1 MKVVAQW
8 RNYKWVNFYD
18 EDGNTR
24 CFTSVD
30 EAKEFIKTRNFSR
43 AVDVRICEYNG
54 ERSYTE
60 LVAPMSF
67 KEYK

>member
-18 EDGNTR
+18 EYGNTR
-24 CFTSVD
+24 YFTSVE
-30 EAKEFIKTRNFSR
+30 EAKEFIKTRNFNR

-54 ERSYTE
+54 GRSYTE
-60 LVAPMSF
+60 LIAPKSF

>member
-24 CFTSVD
+24 YFTSVD

-43 AVDVRICEYNG
+43 VVDVRICEYNG